1 MATVGYLY
9 ISDASCDYILVINT
23 SMLLGNIF
31 GNKGNHTAVKLSVL
45 FIFVLL
51 ACITP
56 LLNNNLSSR
65 NDHSNFLIYET
76 QFKLSHKIK

>member
-31 GNKGNHTAVKLSVL
+31 GNKDNHTAVKLSVL
-45 FIFVLL
+45 LSLAYVAPLLSIVLL
-51 ACITP
+51 
-56 LLNNNLSSR
+56 LR
-65 NDHSNFLIYET
+65 NDHGLMQFSNL
-76 QFKLSHKIK
+76 